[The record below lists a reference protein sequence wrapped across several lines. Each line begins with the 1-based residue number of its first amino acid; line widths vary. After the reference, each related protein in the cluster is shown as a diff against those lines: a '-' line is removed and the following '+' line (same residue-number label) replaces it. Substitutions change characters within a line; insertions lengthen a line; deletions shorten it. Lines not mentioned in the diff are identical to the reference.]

1 MVVKTAFYAEK
12 IRNSFTSHI
21 KYVNCIWIKYLYGR
35 IVQVFFTKLVKCCKA
50 VSPKEWSIY
59 LFLQR
64 SLCVNVLMD
73 VYSKFY
79 GLILYFVLFI
89 NYPLKQHIN
98 KLINS
103 LSYDKAIISSWD
115 INKHLLHVDNVSPAK
130 SVKYRCAVASIRP
143 SVRTTRFHRFFIIWK
158 DRD

>member
-1 MVVKTAFYAEK
+1 MVVITEFYGEK

-21 KYVNCIWIKYLYGR
+21 KFVNRIWIKWQSVWQNCSGLL
-35 IVQVFFTKLVKCCKA
+35 TKLVRRCKA
-50 VSPKEWSIY
+50 VSPIEVNSY
-59 LFLQR
+59 SFLRQ

-79 GLILYFVLFI
+79 GLILYFALFI
-89 NYPLKQHIN
+89 NYPLKHMN
-98 KLINS
+98 KLINL
-103 LSYDKAIISSWD
+103 LSYDTAIISSWD
-115 INKHLLHVDNVSPAK
+115 INKHLLHVNKFSPAK